1 LIIDNFQ
8 EDDMKMF
15 YEVPMGN
22 PSETEVLDKVRVR
35 ELVEFDRYCRD
46 YGLFPQER
54 ACWFDDGE
62 VFATWFKGP
71 IDRFIAN
78 SSRKDK
84 ASAFHKINNTMVW
97 LNGNKAIAEC
107 LCIIQ
112 FRTNLNNEPVDL
124 HVWGRLHFRAE
135 KRDDKWGLVYF
146 EGIYEK
152 DRIDPVFLDS
162 EFSIPRNELMEF
174 RPCNW
179 NQCFRLARTSADAFG
194 GGLKNANEWAGSDKP
209 ETIQRLYNA
218 SSEWFF
224 S

>member
-1 LIIDNFQ
+1 
-8 EDDMKMF
+8 MKMF
-15 YEVPMGN
+15 YEVPMGKLN
-22 PSETEVLDKVRVR
+22 ETEALDKVCVR

-62 VFATWFKGP
+62 VYATWFKGP
-71 IDRFIAN
+71 IDQFIAN

-84 ASAFHKINNTMVW
+84 APTHHKIYNTMVW
-97 LNGNKAIAEC
+97 LNGKKAIAEC
-107 LCIIQ
+107 ICTIL
-112 FRTNLNNEPVDL
+112 FRVKLGEEPVDL
-124 HVWGRLHFRAE
+124 QVWSRLHFRAE
-135 KRDDKWGLVYF
+135 KRDGIWGLVYF

-152 DRIDPVFLDS
+152 DRLDPVFLDS
-162 EFSIPRNELMEF
+162 QFVIPREELMKF

-179 NQCFRLARTSADAFG
+179 NQCYRLARYSADAFG
-194 GGLKNANEWAGSDKP
+194 GGLKNADEWAGADKP
-209 ETIQRLYNA
+209 ETIQRLYSA